1 MEQSVQVQ
9 VLSTALQIPVS
20 TAGHQTK
27 CKRAVIE
34 ITALFAL
41 TAIQVPETA
50 SGAQGTGSELQRTA
64 E

>member
-9 VLSTALQIPVS
+9 VLSTAVQIPVP

-27 CKRAVIE
+27 CKRAVIQ

-41 TAIQVPETA
+41 TAIQVPKTV
-50 SGAQGTGSELQRTA
+50 GALGTGRELKRIA